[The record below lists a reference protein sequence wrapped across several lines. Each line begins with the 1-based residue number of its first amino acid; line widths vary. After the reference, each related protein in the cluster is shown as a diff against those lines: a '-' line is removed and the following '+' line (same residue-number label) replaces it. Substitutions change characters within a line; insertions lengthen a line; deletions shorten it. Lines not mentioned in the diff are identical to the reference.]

1 MKKKFKIFEAIDI
14 DDYKIRS
21 SDNSDYDVENID
33 DEKPYVTNVDLRS
46 TTEDQILATPKKGK
60 IKGVITQKVDSK
72 FDIPKRDPKKKFIQD
87 QNMSPE
93 EQEQLAQQQ
102 AQAQQMGTDQA
113 GGMIDPNAMG
123 GMGMDQSY
131 EVNMP
136 TNDEQ
141 IGRIFELKK
150 IYERLLSL
158 DSYLS
163 FSADPI
169 LIKLRTF
176 TSDAVD
182 LFEVVISN
190 IMKFQDKVDEIIV
203 IYYKFLNL
211 IYNVIKV
218 YFKRRDEKDQNE
230 EYN

>member
-14 DDYKIRS
+14 DDYKVRS
-21 SDNSDYDVENID
+21 GDNSDYNVENID
-33 DEKPYVTNVDLRS
+33 DEKPYITNVDLTS

-60 IKGVITQKVDSK
+60 TKGVITQKVDSK

-93 EQEQLAQQQ
+93 EQDQLAQQQ
-102 AQAQQMGTDQA
+102 AQGQQMT
-113 GGMIDPNAMG
+113 DPNAMAG

-163 FSADPI
+163 FSADPV

-176 TSDAVD
+176 TGDAVD

-190 IMKFQDKVDEIIV
+190 IMKFQEKIDEIII

-218 YFKRRDEKDQNE
+218 YFKRKDEKEQNE
-230 EYN
+230 NYK